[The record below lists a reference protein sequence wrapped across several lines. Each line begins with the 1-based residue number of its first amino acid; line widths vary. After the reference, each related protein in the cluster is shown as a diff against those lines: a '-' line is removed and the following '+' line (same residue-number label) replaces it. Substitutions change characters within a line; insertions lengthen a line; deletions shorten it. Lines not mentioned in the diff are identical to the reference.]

1 MVSVYMRMVHICN
14 VKYFNNDEGNLSVMV
29 SYSLLFK
36 KSRISIEIYIV
47 YIYII
52 KSASQDEILRISRVI

>member
-1 MVSVYMRMVHICN
+1 MVHICN
-14 VKYFNNDEGNLSVMV
+14 VEYFNNNGENLNVTISC
-29 SYSLLFK
+29 SLLFK

-52 KSASQDEILRISRVI
+52 KSASEDEILRISRVI